1 MKRTI
6 ALAVFLSGAALAQE
20 FSSTN
25 VRVGATEVSGIYG
38 PPRPAP
44 VFTGAPYSTEQV
56 LEYNGD
62 RNVIGRFARDSQG
75 RTRAERAL
83 KVGPYWRTTIADPV
97 AGIAYLLDDTAK
109 VAHRMA
115 LPPYDPATARPP
127 IAGPNDEN
135 LGERVVDGLRLSG
148 RRVNGRAFSIE
159 IWRSEDLQLE
169 VITRS
174 SNGYGGH
181 LEKLSRA
188 EPDPALFRPPADYR
202 VVDEPAPFPMTI
214 RLK

>member
-1 MKRTI
+1 MERAI
-6 ALAVFLSGAALAQE
+6 ALAVFLTGAALAQS
-20 FSSTN
+20 FHATN
-25 VRVGATEVSGIYG
+25 VRVGRAETTATYG
-38 PPRPAP
+38 PPLPAP
-44 VFTGAPYSTEQV
+44 VFTGAPYSTEQI

-62 RNVIGRFARDSQG
+62 RNVIARFARDSQG

-83 KVGPYWRTTIADPV
+83 KIGPYWLTTIADPV

-115 LPPYDPATARPP
+115 LPPYDPATARPS
-127 IAGPNDEN
+127 IAGPNEEN
-135 LGERVVDGLRLSG
+135 LGEQVVDGLRLSG
-148 RRVNGRAFSIE
+148 RRVNGGALIIE

-174 SNGYGGH
+174 SNGYSGR

-202 VVDEPAPFPMTI
+202 VVDEAAPFTMTF